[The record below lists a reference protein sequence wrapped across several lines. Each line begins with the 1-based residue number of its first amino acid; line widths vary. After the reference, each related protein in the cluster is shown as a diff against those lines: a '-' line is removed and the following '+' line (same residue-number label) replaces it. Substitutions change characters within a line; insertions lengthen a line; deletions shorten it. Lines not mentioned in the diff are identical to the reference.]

1 MLDFHQKL
9 IFTTRHSYESNGVY
23 FISPTIIVFSQ
34 SRYKGYATIVKV
46 TPHTTETSIRV
57 TLGPGHQNTLQLG
70 YIPRRFASHFH
81 VLPKVPAPLRLQCP
95 ISRRKTS

>member
-57 TLGPGHQNTLQLG
+57 TLGPGHQKKEDESQ
-70 YIPRRFASHFH
+70 YPR
-81 VLPKVPAPLRLQCP
+81 V
-95 ISRRKTS
+95 

>member
-57 TLGPGHQNTLQLG
+57 ALGPGHQNIHLINCL
-70 YIPRRFASHFH
+70 IPTAI
-81 VLPKVPAPLRLQCP
+81 V
-95 ISRRKTS
+95 T